1 MKGIIRI
8 AAIALTS
15 VAMIC
20 IPLTANADR
29 HQGARGGG
37 RPGVTA
43 SRGGNHGN
51 HGGKNDRPG
60 KNHDKEYRPGK
71 NDRPGKNHDK
81 GYRPG
86 KNDRPGKNHDKGYRP
101 DKNDRPGKNHDK
113 GYRPGKNDRPGWPHD
128 NGYHNGHRPGHG
140 PSHGYRP
147 PKPHHKPNYGWRP
160 GRMPRPYYRPTPPPR
175 WRPAPGIPPIGAIL
189 GLTFGAAFDA
199 SMNYLLNSYA
209 VSAYNN
215 SILMVQ
221 NAPYLNFVWPEA
233 RLIYNNGYL
242 DGTQFIYT
250 SPYADNMRYY
260 STYNYL
266 TNIYGMPV
274 QTGPGMV
281 ATWYGAN
288 RGFINLSFEMMNGRY
303 FTVLSLGR

>member
-20 IPLTANADR
+20 LPLTANADR
-29 HQGARGGG
+29 HQGARGGE
-37 RPGVTA
+37 RPGVAA

-60 KNHDKEYRPGK
+60 KNHDK
-71 NDRPGKNHDK
+71 

-86 KNDRPGKNHDKGYRP
+86 KNDRPGR
-101 DKNDRPGKNHDK
+101 
-113 GYRPGKNDRPGWPHD
+113 PHD

-175 WRPAPGIPPIGAIL
+175 WRPAPGVPPIGAIL
-189 GLTFGAAFDA
+189 GLTFGVAFDA
-199 SMNYLLNSYA
+199 SMNYLLNNYA

>member
-20 IPLTANADR
+20 LPLTANADR

-37 RPGVTA
+37 RPGVAA

-60 KNHDKEYRPGK
+60 KNHDKGY
-71 NDRPGKNHDK
+71 RPGKNHDK

-86 KNDRPGKNHDKGYRP
+86 KNDRPGR
-101 DKNDRPGKNHDK
+101 
-113 GYRPGKNDRPGWPHD
+113 PHD

-175 WRPAPGIPPIGAIL
+175 WRPAPGVPPIGAIL
-189 GLTFGAAFDA
+189 GLTFGVAFDA
-199 SMNYLLNSYA
+199 SMNYLLNNYA